1 MIGPASLRG
10 RLLLCMGLGL
20 SVLWLVLAVWLHGEV
35 RDRVARVLDQR
46 LAASARMV
54 VSLLESKA
62 AGDLKLSQSGALPL
76 GGIACEISSLR
87 GEVLARSGGAPSAG
101 LALPEDGF
109 GDQQVKGETWRV
121 FTVSEGELRVTSA
134 ERMAGRTAFMRQVAL
149 VLLVTLGLGLLAS
162 LALVWWAVGRALAPL
177 SGLRAD
183 LARRRVTD
191 EAPLRVPEGGVEL
204 APMVDTLNHWLGNA
218 RDALM
223 RERRLTDDLAHE
235 LRTPLAAIRTQLQVA
250 DMTDGE
256 RAAHARAQARQA
268 VLRLANSLDQLLA
281 LAREEGAESQ
291 RREPPEALGDLLA
304 TVLEELR
311 PASLEKRLTVHLDAD
326 DDGMLRRAA
335 PAGPGLMR
343 IALRNVLENAVR
355 HSPPGGEIAVRVEGA
370 QGGGIAVNVDD
381 QGPGLAPDQR
391 VRALDRGWRGGGEG
405 QGLGLALVASVM
417 ARTGGAIT
425 LDAADSGGL
434 RVTLRWPVSSP
445 PPAGTA

>member
-1 MIGPASLRG
+1 
-10 RLLLCMGLGL
+10 
-20 SVLWLVLAVWLHGEV
+20 
-35 RDRVARVLDQR
+35 VLDQR

-54 VSLLESKA
+54 VSLLESDA
-62 AGDLKLSQSGALPL
+62 AGDLKLQESGALPL

-87 GEVLARSGGAPSAG
+87 GEVLARSGGAPNAG

-109 GDQQVKGETWRV
+109 GEQQVEGETWRV
-121 FTVSEGELRVTSA
+121 FTVSDGELRVTSA
-134 ERMAGRTAFMRQVAL
+134 ERMAGRTAFMRQ
-149 VLLVTLGLGLLAS
+149 VTLGLGLLAS

-177 SGLRAD
+177 AVLRAD
-183 LARRRVTD
+183 LSRRRVTD
-191 EAPLRVPEGGVEL
+191 EAPLSVPEGGVEL

-250 DMTDGE
+250 DMTEGE

-268 VLRLANSLDQLLA
+268 VLRLANNLDQLLA
-281 LAREEGAESQ
+281 LAREEGAESR

-311 PASLEKRLTVHLDAD
+311 PASLEKRLTVRLDAD
-326 DDGMLRRAA
+326 HDRALRRAA

-355 HSPPGGEIAVRVEGA
+355 HSPAGGEIGVRVESGYNDED
-370 QGGGIAVNVDD
+370 IAVTVED

-391 VRALDRGWRGGGEG
+391 ARALDRGWRGGGEG
-405 QGLGLALVASVM
+405 QGLGLAIVASVM
-417 ARTGGAIT
+417 ARTGGAIA

-434 RVTLRWPVSSP
+434 RVTLRWLSSP
-445 PPAGTA
+445 RPAGSA

>member
-1 MIGPASLRG
+1 M
-10 RLLLCMGLGL
+10 
-20 SVLWLVLAVWLHGEV
+20 
-35 RDRVARVLDQR
+35 
-46 LAASARMV
+46 
-54 VSLLESKA
+54 
-62 AGDLKLSQSGALPL
+62 
-76 GGIACEISSLR
+76 
-87 GEVLARSGGAPSAG
+87 
-101 LALPEDGF
+101 
-109 GDQQVKGETWRV
+109 
-121 FTVSEGELRVTSA
+121 
-134 ERMAGRTAFMRQVAL
+134 
-149 VLLVTLGLGLLAS
+149 AS

-177 SGLRAD
+177 AVLRAD
-183 LARRRVTD
+183 LSRRRVTD
-191 EAPLRVPEGGVEL
+191 EAPLGVPEGGVEL

-268 VLRLANSLDQLLA
+268 VLRLANNLDQLLA

-291 RREPPEALGDLLA
+291 RLEPSEALGDLLA

-326 DDGMLRRAA
+326 DDRVPRRAA

-355 HSPPGGEIAVRVEGA
+355 HSPAGGVIRVSMESVKGGGEIVVTIE
-370 QGGGIAVNVDD
+370 D

-391 VRALDRGWRGGGEG
+391 ARALDRGWRGGGEG
-405 QGLGLALVASVM
+405 QGLGLAIVASVM
-417 ARTGGAIT
+417 ARTGGAIA
-425 LDAADSGGL
+425 LDAVDSGGL
-434 RVTLRWPVSSP
+434 RVTLRWPVSSLR
-445 PPAGTA
+445 PAESA